1 MPIDTYQ
8 IMSKDDFNTDFDAKV
23 QWLIDNLQWN
33 SDLDAADKARFATA
47 LALNNYNVRIY
58 DSNGDIIKIQNP

>member
-1 MPIDTYQ
+1 MPINTYQ
-8 IMSKDDFNTDFDAKV
+8 TMSLDDFNADFDAKV

-47 LALNNYNVRIY
+47 LALNNYNVHIF
-58 DSNGDIIKIQNP
+58 DDNGDVIKIQNP

>member
-1 MPIDTYQ
+1 MPINT
-8 IMSKDDFNTDFDAKV
+8 IISMELSDFNTDFDAKV
-23 QWLIDNLQWN
+23 QWLINNLQWT

>member
-1 MPIDTYQ
+1 MPIDTYL
-8 IMSKDDFNTDFDAKV
+8 IMSKDDFNADFDAKV

>member
-8 IMSKDDFNTDFDAKV
+8 IMSKDDFNADFDAKV